1 MDNTNKVALTLGF
14 GALGTVLAYYGYNQ
28 INDDEEPSKE
38 SQEIDEVIKN
48 ADNNSKKTTDNGENV
63 VKTETGDGKAVKSET
78 ETGDGKAVKSETE
91 TGDGKAVKSETETGD
106 GKAVKSETETG
117 DGKAV
122 KSETEKEISQVKNQ
136 WSQYW
141 ENEYSQETNDKEN
154 IAVL

>member
-78 ETGDGKAVKSETE
+78 ETSDGKAVK
-91 TGDGKAVKSETETGD
+91 G
-106 GKAVKSETETG
+106 ETETG

>member
-63 VKTETGDGKAVKSET
+63 VKTETSDGKAVKSET

-91 TGDGKAVKSETETGD
+91 TS
-106 GKAVKSETETG
+106 

-122 KSETEKEISQVKNQ
+122 KSETEKEISQVTNQ

>member
-63 VKTETGDGKAVKSET
+63 VKTETS
-78 ETGDGKAVKSETE
+78 
-91 TGDGKAVKSETETGD
+91 
-106 GKAVKSETETG
+106 

>member
-14 GALGTVLAYYGYNQ
+14 EALGTVLAYYGYNQ

-63 VKTETGDGKAVKSET
+63 VKTETSDGKAVKSET
-78 ETGDGKAVKSETE
+78 ETS
-91 TGDGKAVKSETETGD
+91 
-106 GKAVKSETETG
+106 

>member
-63 VKTETGDGKAVKSET
+63 VKTETSDGKAVKSET

-91 TGDGKAVKSETETGD
+91 TSDGKAVKSETET
-106 GKAVKSETETG
+106 S

>member
-78 ETGDGKAVKSETE
+78 ETGDGKVVKSETE
-91 TGDGKAVKSETETGD
+91 TSD